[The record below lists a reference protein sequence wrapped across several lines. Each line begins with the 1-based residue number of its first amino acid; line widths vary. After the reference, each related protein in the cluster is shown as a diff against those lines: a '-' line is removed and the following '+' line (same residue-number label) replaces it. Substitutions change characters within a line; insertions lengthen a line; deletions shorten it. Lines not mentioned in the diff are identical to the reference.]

1 MAIFV
6 EFKILPR
13 YNHFVLSTEKK
24 NSSRIQDQSK
34 QLINSYGHRPRVI
47 KFLSNW
53 SNRLYQRQRDE
64 DNNMNVR
71 HWTALHFGEPPLST
85 QCDWH
90 TCTSVLGQYSGND
103 AKQWRSII
111 YNVTQCEHSFVFQNK
126 LAYHRLS
133 R

>member
-1 MAIFV
+1 
-6 EFKILPR
+6 
-13 YNHFVLSTEKK
+13 
-24 NSSRIQDQSK
+24 
-34 QLINSYGHRPRVI
+34 
-47 KFLSNW
+47 
-53 SNRLYQRQRDE
+53 
-64 DNNMNVR
+64 MNVR

-85 QCDWH
+85 ECDWY

-111 YNVTQCEHSFVFQNK
+111 YNVTQCEHSLVFQNK